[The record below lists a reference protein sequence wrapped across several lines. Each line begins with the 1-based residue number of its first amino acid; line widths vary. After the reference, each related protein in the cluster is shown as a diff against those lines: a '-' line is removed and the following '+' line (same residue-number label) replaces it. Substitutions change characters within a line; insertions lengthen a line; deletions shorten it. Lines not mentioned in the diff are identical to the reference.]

1 MRNESV
7 VLDVVMLVALV
18 RQKQALLGTQRGISD
33 KEMVEVFE
41 DIVCHCDKLMSSM
54 LSSPLTGRM
63 NLDPSVG
70 LTQEQCAQTLADALH
85 M

>member
-18 RQKQALLGTQRGISD
+18 REKQALLSTRGISE
-33 KEMVEVFE
+33 KEMAEVLE

-70 LTQEQCAQTLADALH
+70 LTREQCAQTLADALQ

>member
-18 RQKQALLGTQRGISD
+18 REKQTLLSTRGISE
-33 KEMVEVFE
+33 KEMAEVLE

-70 LTQEQCAQTLADALH
+70 LTREQCAQTLADALQ

>member
-7 VLDVVMLVALV
+7 VLGVVMLVALV
-18 RQKQALLGTQRGISD
+18 REKQALLSTRGISE
-33 KEMVEVFE
+33 KEMAEVLE

-70 LTQEQCAQTLADALH
+70 LTREQCAQTLADALQ

>member
-18 RQKQALLGTQRGISD
+18 REKQALLSTRGISE
-33 KEMVEVFE
+33 KEMAEVLE

-70 LTQEQCAQTLADALH
+70 LTQEQCAQTLADALQ